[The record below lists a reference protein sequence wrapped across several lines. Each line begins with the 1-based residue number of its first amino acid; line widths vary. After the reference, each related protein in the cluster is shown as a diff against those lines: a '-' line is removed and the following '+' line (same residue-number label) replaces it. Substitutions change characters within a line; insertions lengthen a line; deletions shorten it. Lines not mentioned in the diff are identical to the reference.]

1 MEKEL
6 KDTLPLLTFS
16 WILPPMIATANLKK
30 VRKQG
35 VGLGLLGWTVDLM
48 QNEVVLGKGLF
59 FVRGK
64 GGS

>member
-16 WILPPMIATANLKK
+16 WIPPPMTATANLKK

-35 VGLGLLGWTVDLM
+35 VGLGLLGWTVDPM
-48 QNEVVLGKGLF
+48 QNEVVLGKGLC
-59 FVRGK
+59 FVGGK